1 MKRYFLTAVKI
12 SFVVYLAVLF
22 ILLFV
27 RYRGGWWNDLTVWE
41 YAKMHMN
48 LIPFKTIAGY
58 IEAASNQTMNLN
70 IPLENLFGNL
80 FLFLPM
86 GIYFPF
92 FSEKIDNAKR
102 FLLSMLP
109 ILVVI
114 EVVQFM
120 TKRGAFDIDD
130 LLLNLLGAVIGYL
143 IYKSS
148 PVQWIFNTIQE

>member
-12 SFVVYLAVLF
+12 SFVVYLAILF

-58 IEAASNQTMNLN
+58 IESFSNQTMNLN

-80 FLFLPM
+80 FMFLPM

-92 FSEKIDNAKR
+92 FSEKIDNIKKN
-102 FLLSMLP
+102 FFKMKIFCSDKCCY
-109 ILVVI
+109 IH
-114 EVVQFM
+114 EV
-120 TKRGAFDIDD
+120 
-130 LLLNLLGAVIGYL
+130 N
-143 IYKSS
+143 
-148 PVQWIFNTIQE
+148 NTIFKKKGGTPRHLC